1 MDLVAVTLLILGMM
15 EDDAWDILVREDR
28 DLVWDIMMG
37 LVMLLTDLNRQ
48 LLVRRKDDV
57 EAIVIIIVL

>member
-1 MDLVAVTLLILGMM
+1 MDLMAVTLLILGMM

-48 LLVRRKDDV
+48 LLVRRKDEV